1 MEDIL
6 YLIGKL
12 MKKNQF
18 LRSIL
23 LSTLIFASP
32 FVQVTQAQTATNI
45 EKAAFPSPAPLHIT
59 KLLYIDTVIGTG
71 DVLTNMATAQMH
83 YTGWIYDN
91 KAADLHGIQFD
102 SSKNS
107 GEPLS
112 FQVGARQVIRGWDI
126 GVLGMKVGG
135 KRTLFIPAYLGYS
148 VAGSNNIPPNTHLVF
163 EVELVG
169 ITK

>member
-6 YLIGKL
+6 YFIGKT

-18 LRSIL
+18 LRNIL
-23 LSTLIFASP
+23 LSTLIFATP
-32 FVQVTQAQTATNI
+32 FVQVAQAQTATKI
-45 EKAAFPSPAPLHIT
+45 EKAAFPTPAPLHIA
-59 KLLYIDTVIGTG
+59 KLLYIDTVEGTG
-71 DVLTNMATAQMH
+71 EPLTNLATAQMH

-91 KAADLHGIQFD
+91 KAADLHGLQFD
-102 SSKNS
+102 SSKNT

-135 KRTLFIPAYLGYS
+135 KRTLYIPAYLGYS
-148 VAGSNNIPPNTHLVF
+148 VGGSSNIPPNSHLVF

-169 ITK
+169 FTK